1 MNTSKIFYVYQ
12 LIDPRNGKIF
22 YVGKGSG
29 DRLNDHE
36 RDVLRGKV
44 TNKEKT
50 NRMKQIHAEGFRVI
64 SHIVSVHSD
73 EHDALDA
80 EAELIE
86 QLPGLTNICAKGS
99 PSVSNIEF
107 IKKTIEKIRSNAMID
122 LMSIRQ
128 EIIDIGN
135 EYLIFADLLEKK
147 LAEIQ
152 R

>member
-1 MNTSKIFYVYQ
+1 M
-12 LIDPRNGKIF
+12 IDPRNGKIF